1 MILFFNVFLSLL
13 FLIPLFLTINFIFYS
28 QKIKRRLKK
37 LEKVYTPNV
46 SIIVPFRQFDY
57 NLPTSLR
64 ALASQKYKGNYEILF
79 VSSEQDTE
87 VVRFIKDGIK
97 NLENAKF
104 IQAVETN
111 KYRSDKVNN
120 LMTGINHLREDC
132 EVIVV
137 MDSDIVPHST
147 WLSDLVQPLQLS
159 NCGASSGSSW
169 ITARE
174 EDFLC
179 FATRYWDFLATIQM
193 CYKTTSF
200 IRGFSMAFKKSVF
213 DKLNIMDVWNNAFH
227 DNLTLTTKLKQ
238 AGYKLYFS
246 PHCLV
251 NHCFNIEG
259 REWIKW
265 VRRQSINTKV
275 NYPNLW
281 RWGMLFMILPR
292 VIGASGFLVTLA
304 LSFLGVYHTC
314 FIPFL
319 IWPFLHLI
327 NATGLIFT
335 LYKEHGNMKHL
346 LDEKIK
352 VIFYSFGS
360 VLLGLGSLGS
370 LFSNKISW
378 RGRTYKQ
385 ESPYTTVTID
395 HGNH

>member
-1 MILFFNVFLSLL
+1 MILFLNVFLFLL

-28 QKIKRRLKK
+28 KKIKRRLGK
-37 LEKVYTPNV
+37 LENIYTPNV
-46 SIIVPFRQFDY
+46 SIIIPFRQFDY
-57 NLPTSLR
+57 NLPSSLR

-87 VVRFIKDGIK
+87 VVRFIKEGIK
-97 NLENAKF
+97 NLN
-104 IQAVETN
+104 
-111 KYRSDKVNN
+111 
-120 LMTGINHLREDC
+120 
-132 EVIVV
+132 IVV

-159 NCGASSGSSW
+159 DCGASSGSSW
-169 ITARE
+169 ITARK
-174 EDFLC
+174 EDSLC
-179 FATRYWDFLATIQM
+179 FATRYWDFLATVQM

-213 DKLNIMDVWNNAFH
+213 DKLKIMDVWNNAFH

-259 REWIKW
+259 KEWIKW
-265 VRRQSINTKV
+265 VCSQSINTKI

-281 RWGMLFMILPR
+281 KWGTIFMTLQR
-292 VIGASGFLVTLA
+292 EIGALGFLVTLV
-304 LSFLGVYHTC
+304 LSFLGIYHTC
-314 FIPFL
+314 FVPFL

-327 NATGLIFT
+327 NAASLIFT

-346 LDEKIK
+346 LREKIK
-352 VIFYSFGS
+352 IIFYSFGS
-360 VLLGLGSLGS
+360 VLWGLGSLSS

-385 ESPYTTVTID
+385 ETPYTTITID

>member
-28 QKIKRRLKK
+28 QKIKRCLKK
-37 LEKVYTPNV
+37 LENVYTPNV

-137 MDSDIVPHST
+137 MDSDIVPHSM

-169 ITARE
+169 ITARD

-179 FATRYWDFLATIQM
+179 FATRYWDFLATVQM
-193 CYKTTSF
+193 CYKPTGF

-213 DKLNIMDVWNNAFH
+213 DKLKIMDMWSNAFH

-251 NHCFNIEG
+251 NHCFNIQ
-259 REWIKW
+259 RKEWIKW
-265 VRRQSINTKV
+265 VRRQSINTKI

-281 RWGMLFMILPR
+281 RWGTIFMTLPR
-292 VIGASGFLVTLA
+292 EIGALGFLVTLA
-304 LSFLGVYHTC
+304 LSFLGIYHTC
-314 FIPFL
+314 FVPFL

-327 NATGLIFT
+327 NAASLIFT

-346 LDEKIK
+346 LCEKIK
-352 VIFYSFGS
+352 IIFYSFGS
-360 VLLGLGSLGS
+360 ILLGLGSLSS
-370 LFSNKISW
+370 LFSNKILW

-385 ESPYTTVTID
+385 ETPYTTITID
-395 HGNH
+395 HGKH